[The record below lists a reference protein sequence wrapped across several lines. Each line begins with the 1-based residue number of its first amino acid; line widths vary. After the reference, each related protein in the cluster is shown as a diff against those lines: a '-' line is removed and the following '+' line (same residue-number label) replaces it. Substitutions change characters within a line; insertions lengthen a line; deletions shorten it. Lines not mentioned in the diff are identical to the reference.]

1 MTLDEARK
9 IIRDRSA
16 SYPLHVEAAAVLA
29 SSKQSE
35 IGDLIRCLR
44 LGGLPAETAATSLYT
59 RTGRPYN
66 GNIAEFSTDAEEWS
80 RYLARQLEVAN

>member
-16 SYPLHVEAAAVLA
+16 SYALHVEAAAVLA
-29 SSKQSE
+29 GSRQSE
-35 IGDLIRCLR
+35 IGDLIRCMR
-44 LGGLPAETAATSLYT
+44 LGGLPAETAATSLYA
-59 RTGRPYN
+59 RTGRPYS